1 MKRKLSGLLARCAA
15 RTIKLFYR
23 EMTGEEKEVRAPA
36 HWKRK
41 WAELLRLV
49 FDVSLACP
57 RCGTEMKILSFVTES
72 EPIGKILAH
81 LKQKGTC
88 ARAGPFAGSAA

>member
-1 MKRKLSGLLARCAA
+1 MLQ
-15 RTIKLFYR
+15 
-23 EMTGEEKEVRAPA
+23 
-36 HWKRK
+36 
-41 WAELLRLV
+41 LV
-49 FDVSLACP
+49 FEVTLACP